1 MDGTREPKE
10 HTGAEGLSWSV
21 GASHSR
27 RRTSSQTASSSSASW
42 PWEASSPLRHQQ
54 PPAPA
59 PAPTPGSSSSS
70 SFCALCEPWAQPR
83 RSAERPVG
91 ETKVYLVSMHV
102 LLDAAGCVRS
112 PATAP
117 RPAARSACQAP
128 RCRPPCASPPPRCA
142 SLRTRPD
149 MSCRRRCPGGCAA
162 AHARRHARAQP
173 QATQVV
179 VARAEGGC
187 GRAERRTDLSR
198 AWLVV
203 LRCSV
208 SEILR
213 ASLIFLSVC
222 GGGQSRRRA
231 RGGNESGEGTPA
243 GAPL

>member
-1 MDGTREPKE
+1 MDGTREPKS
-10 HTGAEGLSWSV
+10 TGAEALSWSV

-162 AHARRHARAQP
+162 AHTHAGTRGLRFRRPRWWWPAP
-173 QATQVV
+173 K
-179 VARAEGGC
+179 GG
-187 GRAERRTDLSR
+187 
-198 AWLVV
+198 
-203 LRCSV
+203 
-208 SEILR
+208 
-213 ASLIFLSVC
+213 
-222 GGGQSRRRA
+222 
-231 RGGNESGEGTPA
+231 A
-243 GAPL
+243 GAQRGAPICRGLGSWSCAARCRRSCAPRSSS